1 MAIRNIV
8 QEGDPILTKVCRPV
22 TAFDDRLAELLDDM
36 KETLT
41 KADGLGLAGPQVGI
55 LRRLCIV
62 LEIDEAQEHEDEEGN
77 LVGNFLELINPEIL
91 STEGESTIYEGCLSF
106 PNKNAEI
113 TRPTKVTFRAQDRTG
128 AWYTRT
134 VEGINARCVCHECN
148 HLDGITILD
157 LAQSFLE
164 DDEE

>member
-1 MAIRNIV
+1 MALRTIV
-8 QEGDPILTKVCRPV
+8 LAGDSVLKKVCRPV
-22 TAFDDRLAELLDDM
+22 TNFDDRLAQLLDDM

-62 LEIDEAQEHEDEEGN
+62 LEIDEDGVHEDKNGK
-77 LVGNFLELINPEIL
+77 LIGNFLELINPEIL
-91 STEGESTIYEGCLSF
+91 SEEGEETCYEGCLSF
-106 PNKNAEI
+106 PGKNAEI
-113 TRPTKVTFRAQDRTG
+113 TRPTRVTFRAQDRTG

-148 HLDGITILD
+148 HLDGITIVD
-157 LAQSFLE
+157 LAQDIVE
-164 DDEE
+164 DDE